1 MSSNDDIQEM
11 LMVQITSL
19 KNQLEEQI
27 KKHKLE
33 TDKLEKI
40 IKSKN
45 EEIQKLEIQS
55 TWEMAEDNSSM
66 LKDQLEA
73 IKKRI
78 PH

>member
-11 LMVQITSL
+11 FMLQITSL

-40 IKSKN
+40 IK
-45 EEIQKLEIQS
+45 
-55 TWEMAEDNSSM
+55 
-66 LKDQLEA
+66 
-73 IKKRI
+73 
-78 PH
+78 